1 MSFKKVRDAH
11 RTENTEDYLEIIAD
25 LLNVKGEARIVDIAS
40 KLDIA
45 QATANKT
52 IQRLQNQGFVKK
64 EPYRSIFLT
73 LKGQQVASIS
83 KKRHIIVLTFL
94 KNLGLDQNQYI
105 AYVHQNTKATHVH
118 IIANRINHQGKA
130 LNDSYIGFKAQNSA
144 EKIALENGLKT
155 AKEIRHELHFEK
167 EVLKELNKPLKEEI

>member
-11 RTENTEDYLEIIAD
+11 KSENTEDYLEIIAD

-52 IQRLQNQGFVKK
+52 IQRLHNQGFVKK

-94 KNLGLDQNQYI
+94 KNLGLDI
-105 AYVHQNTKATHVH
+105 
-118 IIANRINHQGKA
+118 
-130 LNDSYIGFKAQNSA
+130 
-144 EKIALENGLKT
+144 KT
-155 AKEIRHELHFEK
+155 AEADAEGIEHHVSDKT
-167 EVLKELNKPLKEEI
+167 LKKMEQFNKKF

>member
-11 RTENTEDYLEIIAD
+11 KTENTEDYLEIIAD
-25 LLNVKGEARIVDIAS
+25 MLNTKGEARIVDIAN

-73 LKGQQVASIS
+73 LKGQKVASIS

-94 KNLGLDQNQYI
+94 KNLGLDARTAEADAEGI
-105 AYVHQNTKATHVH
+105 EHHVS
-118 IIANRINHQGKA
+118 NKT
-130 LNDSYIGFKAQNSA
+130 
-144 EKIALENGLKT
+144 LK
-155 AKEIRHELHFEK
+155 KMEQF
-167 EVLKELNKPLKEEI
+167 NKKN

>member
-25 LLNVKGEARIVDIAS
+25 LLNTKGEARIVDIAS

-52 IQRLQNQGFVKK
+52 IQRLQSQGFIKK

-73 LKGQQVASIS
+73 LKGQEVASVS

-94 KNLGLDQNQYI
+94 KNLGLDARTAEADAEGI
-105 AYVHQNTKATHVH
+105 EHHVSDKTLKKMEQF
-118 IIANRINHQGKA
+118 NKKK
-130 LNDSYIGFKAQNSA
+130 LNFFQHN
-144 EKIALENGLKT
+144 
-155 AKEIRHELHFEK
+155 
-167 EVLKELNKPLKEEI
+167 

>member
-1 MSFKKVRDAH
+1 MSYKKVRDAH
-11 RTENTEDYLEIIAD
+11 KTENTEDYLEIIAD
-25 LLNVKGEARIVDIAS
+25 LLNKNGEARIVDIAN

-73 LKGQQVASIS
+73 LKGQELASIS

-94 KNLGLDQNQYI
+94 KNLGLD
-105 AYVHQNTKATHVH
+105 A
-118 IIANRINHQGKA
+118 
-130 LNDSYIGFKAQNSA
+130 
-144 EKIALENGLKT
+144 KT
-155 AKEIRHELHFEK
+155 AEADAEGIEHHVSDKT
-167 EVLKELNKPLKEEI
+167 LKKMDQFNKKN

>member
-11 RTENTEDYLEIIAD
+11 KSENTEDYLEIIAD
-25 LLNVKGEARIVDIAS
+25 LLNLKGEARIVDIAS

-94 KNLGLDQNQYI
+94 KNLGLDI
-105 AYVHQNTKATHVH
+105 
-118 IIANRINHQGKA
+118 
-130 LNDSYIGFKAQNSA
+130 
-144 EKIALENGLKT
+144 KT
-155 AKEIRHELHFEK
+155 AEADAEGIEHHVSDKT
-167 EVLKELNKPLKEEI
+167 LKKMEQFNKRF

>member
-11 RTENTEDYLEIIAD
+11 KTENTEDYLEIIAD
-25 LLNVKGEARIVDIAS
+25 LLNTKGEARIVDIAS

-73 LKGQQVASIS
+73 LKGQEVASAS

-94 KNLGLDQNQYI
+94 KNLGLDARTAEADAEGI
-105 AYVHQNTKATHVH
+105 EHHVSD
-118 IIANRINHQGKA
+118 KT
-130 LNDSYIGFKAQNSA
+130 
-144 EKIALENGLKT
+144 LK
-155 AKEIRHELHFEK
+155 KMEQF
-167 EVLKELNKPLKEEI
+167 NKKN

>member
-11 RTENTEDYLEIIAD
+11 KTENTEDYLEIIAD
-25 LLNVKGEARIVDIAS
+25 LLNTKGEARIVDIAN

-73 LKGQQVASIS
+73 LKGQEVASVS

-94 KNLGLDQNQYI
+94 KNLGLDARTAEADAEGI
-105 AYVHQNTKATHVH
+105 EHHVSDKTLKKMEQF
-118 IIANRINHQGKA
+118 NKKK
-130 LNDSYIGFKAQNSA
+130 LNFFQHN
-144 EKIALENGLKT
+144 
-155 AKEIRHELHFEK
+155 
-167 EVLKELNKPLKEEI
+167 